1 MPGPFS
7 FEYAVLRVV
16 PRVERGESV
25 NAGVILYCKAL
36 EFLEAR
42 ISLDS
47 AKLRAIDPDADL
59 PLITTHLDAFAR
71 ICTGGADAGP
81 IGALTQAERFRWLVA
96 PRSTMIQPSAVHEGL
111 CDDPHTALERVLAQ
125 LGLAGKG
132 LA

>member
-16 PRVERGESV
+16 PRVERGEYI
-25 NAGVILYCKAL
+25 NAGAILYCKAL
-36 EFLEAR
+36 EFLAAHIALDPAR
-42 ISLDS
+42 
-47 AKLRAIDPDADL
+47 LRAIDAGADVT
-59 PLITTHLDAFAR
+59 LIQSHLDSLAR
-71 ICTGGADAGP
+71 ICAGSPGAGP
-81 IGALTQAERFRWLVA
+81 IGQLSQAERFRWLVA

-132 LA
+132 MA